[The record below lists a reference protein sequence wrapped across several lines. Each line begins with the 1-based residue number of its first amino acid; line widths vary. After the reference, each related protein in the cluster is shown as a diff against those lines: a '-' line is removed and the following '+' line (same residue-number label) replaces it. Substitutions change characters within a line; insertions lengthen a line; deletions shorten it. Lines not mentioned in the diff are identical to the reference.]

1 MATSNGAESA
11 QQVDANEAKREVYA
25 RAEEI
30 RKEAAKKLNTAAE
43 NIRKEVR
50 ENDVDPEAI
59 AKADEIAAHLEKT
72 AQYLNDHSLEQ
83 MGQDATEAVQN
94 NPWQAVL
101 IAFVIGFIVAMLL
114 RRR

>member
-1 MATSNGAESA
+1 MATPNGAEST
-11 QQVDANEAKREVYA
+11 QQVDASEVKREVYA
-25 RAEEI
+25 KAEEI
-30 RKEAAKKLNTAAE
+30 RKEAAKKLNAAAE

-50 ENDVDPEAI
+50 ENDVDAEAI
-59 AKADEIAAHLEKT
+59 AKADEIADHLEKT

-83 MGQDATEAVQN
+83 MGQDATEVVQN